1 MRFGTRTYPTLRER
15 TYGAPTGILRADSCH
30 MRTLDES
37 AMACYRHCER
47 RPLRPFLE
55 SRTVATI
62 TTYEP
67 AMTAIGDA
75 DGASAADWENLAR
88 TLAREIESARVYLAA
103 QAAYDECAS
112 RTTHAS
118 DAASMADWAADAR
131 SCAVGVKVLLD
142 SADMLHDVAAGGSGK
157 THVEARR

>member
-1 MRFGTRTYPTLRER
+1 
-15 TYGAPTGILRADSCH
+15 
-30 MRTLDES
+30 
-37 AMACYRHCER
+37 MAI
-47 RPLRPFLE
+47 
-55 SRTVATI
+55 I

-103 QAAYDECAS
+103 QAAYEDCAA

-131 SCAVGVKVLLD
+131 SCAVAALARG
-142 SADMLHDVAAGGSGK
+142 SAATVRFVRA
-157 THVEARR
+157 TNVVP